1 MGRHRAG
8 ARGAPLWDTRFG
20 VGVLGELWGARVCW
34 GLGPGA
40 GLSDPRG
47 PLPAREV
54 SWFGLGRRRGRS
66 EHEVSPRTGTFWG
79 LFALSPARERC
90 RGSLRAT
97 LQQGPARAFVLPGAG
112 RAGSGQGRGGLF
124 VTAVCLKHQP
134 GNKTPEDIFLS
145 RPSAGI
151 SFFTPCGLGKKLASF
166 WSSQSCREGSEL
178 STLIPILTPRNTRTA
193 TSAWKC
199 SSVCC
204 RGSRKWITLL
214 EAVQGVPM

>member
-1 MGRHRAG
+1 MGHKVWGWG
-8 ARGAPLWDTRFG
+8 ARGALGHTGLLGFG
-20 VGVLGELWGARVCW
+20 VRSWAQRPPWAPSSSGGFVVQAGKEERSQRAR
-34 GLGPGA
+34 GFPKDG
-40 GLSDPRG
+40 D
-47 PLPAREV
+47 
-54 SWFGLGRRRGRS
+54 
-66 EHEVSPRTGTFWG
+66 FWG

-124 VTAVCLKHQP
+124 VTAVCLKHRP

-166 WSSQSCREGSEL
+166 WSSWSCREGSEL
-178 STLIPILTPRNTRTA
+178 STLIPILTPRHTRTA

-204 RGSRKWITLL
+204 CGSRKWITLL